1 VNLDQFLSRIPNH
14 PKADVAKAAVAEFA
28 KVANEFVASKT
39 SLKSGNRL
47 TPEGV
52 NAAIRDALPGY
63 AARLAAARRPIDA
76 MAKEAKARRVA
87 MKVKEPDPTNLAG
100 AIHQTEIR
108 GWLRSLEP
116 LERAKMLTATS
127 DLRVLEAALSAPP
140 QLSGVYSTE
149 ITDRAEARYVE
160 LAHADEMAQ
169 VQELEQLANE
179 ATAAALTARGEM
191 RFAAEMDEAT
201 YTGIA
206 GPAESKALLP
216 WLVDN
221 GGKPMVVEVD
231 AVSGLAN
238 YRPATEWE
246 AKAGVYT
253 DPAASP

>member
-1 VNLDQFLSRIPNH
+1 MNLDQFLSRIPNH

-52 NAAIRDALPGY
+52 NAALRDAIPGY
-63 AARLAAARRPIDA
+63 AARLAAARKPIDA

-87 MKVKEPDPTNLAG
+87 MKPKAPEASNLSA
-100 AIHQTEIR
+100 AIERQEIR
-108 GWLRSLEP
+108 QWLRDMNP
-116 LERAKMLTATS
+116 GDRMQALTATT
-127 DLRVLEAALSAPP
+127 DRRVLQAALTAPM
-140 QLSGVYSTE
+140 QLSG
-149 ITDRAEARYVE
+149 ITDKDSADRIEAHWLD

-179 ATAAALTARGEM
+179 ATAAALVARGELRM
-191 RFAAEMDEAT
+191 TAEMDEVT
-201 YTGIA
+201 FTSIA

-221 GGKPMVVEVD
+221 GGKAMVVEVD

-246 AKAGVYT
+246 AKAGVYA
-253 DPAASP
+253 DPAAA